1 MSFIQQETL
10 STTINNN
17 QLPLKHWTKEEVIA
31 LAHLPIVYGNQLVH
45 DPVLESHGLVYHQ
58 TFHSVLCT
66 VHHCV
71 LKKSHVLRHLKN
83 KHPNGVPKLKELQA
97 KLDNFDISERLPT
110 ITTIPSPQF
119 EGLPIYCGY
128 QCPFCDVITTARKSL
143 EAHARDH
150 PDDHSPI
157 PASVAVQHVPVQ
169 RFGHT
174 HSAPFVITP
183 LALKPP
189 SPIDS
194 IIETLATKLKHTY
207 TMPSTVGVGEYT
219 LNTRL
224 ITPWLL
230 KTKWPL
236 IIGSHSI
243 PQLRTL
249 SSQATADDDLLTK
262 ASSVIHSL
270 TAQAVVMIDLIPEL
284 ILQKLNTP
292 EPSKGLSHLPFKK
305 HAQDQVTMRTYTAEL
320 TRLVCLLLRADEGV
334 YPFNFPP
341 TVQSSIEAFRQGLN
355 NADCTEETLIL
366 SARDM
371 LFTIWSYKWPQNNST
386 KVTSDPTLLWL
397 SFRMLLSHG
406 GFRDPVQTTPVIA
419 RLEYN
424 MRLVG
429 VLILGDAIMAG
440 LDVEQVWETI
450 APCFSEEEPFTFHS
464 LRQIQHYATSLV
476 HNQISLPRIIWSDH
490 RFYRTMIYLGDQIH
504 FSKLLGLF
512 RYLEAECVTIWKDQL
527 MLGTGLSIDWY
538 NHHLADNLT
547 NKDPGYSLF
556 SDPRNTSCFG
566 DCTQL
571 LRAILCS
578 SELCQKFITGI
589 DHTTNLPIWNHLEL
603 RKWLLNYSAFHTF
616 MVMRWEM
623 LGGSPIRGTELVSM
637 LFQNTQTRQR
647 NLVVLSSYLTIVA
660 MYHKAGALTQSDK
673 LLPHASDALTADLTI
688 QDLGLARPFAQFAA
702 LECFPQSTMVHEAYR
717 DLLFVQIG
725 RPFEADEISE
735 AMGKVTLQTIGVHLG
750 MNAYRHVSI
759 AFRRMLVDKATEA
772 EAQAAVMRQI
782 EAEQASHTE
791 KVEHSRYAVSLD
803 AIGGQSDQVLSLF
816 CEASVRWQIKCKVV
830 PGHIH
835 KPYSQVD
842 SAHFHQL
849 KAAKVFQL
857 VDIPDIPDDDDD
869 DNDNDDNDDNHDD
882 DHHHLENDHL
892 VHSVVDKLKP
902 VLEEVVNRAVA
913 NLEHSL
919 LSKLGSVGTLTS
931 SHVLDQQSVHSSFAS
946 SKHSLQANPAAS
958 NVGNGRPIKKQRQLV
973 SFSLAAQEKEEEE
986 KGEKKKQTNYNWPN
1000 SSTDDDDDDDDYIP
1014 SSESSPGT
1022 STFAS
1027 SATLTNNSTVQ
1038 RHSPTNRVTLGSDGH
1053 LFRFPNVSA
1062 DTEAAALSILG
1073 QLLHIASPTW
1083 TCDEQRAGI
1092 MGAIDGSYDMIVIA
1106 RTGSGKT
1113 MIPIIASLAAPHKII
1128 IVAIPLRSLIHDY
1141 QRRLAQWQVPY
1152 QLVTSDSS
1160 EILPHSSLVLVSA
1173 DFAVHPSFRASVKH
1187 AHQSKP
1193 VGAFVFDEG
1202 QLVVTDSDF
1211 RDKLRNAMEIRCVN
1225 APVIVATGT
1234 APPIAV
1240 PIIAERFGLV
1250 EPYLVVRGP
1259 TDRPEI
1265 KLVIEEQ
1272 RSMGAITQRTLELV
1286 QKYISTFATKDR
1298 ALIFVQNIQ
1307 YGKDLAKAL
1316 TCELYS
1322 GSQQDTPDRLGT
1334 YTRWIEGNNIVMVAT
1349 SAFYAGNDYPHIRLA
1364 IFAGT
1369 PGDMT
1374 GTIQGATRIARDH
1387 QLGTCILLPQKNA
1400 KGHLTKVGEVDYAGA
1415 KSILQLCNNS
1425 PKHSVQRQHQSNSW
1439 YSHLHQLNFFLTILH
1454 PERACPFP

>member
-1 MSFIQQETL
+1 
-10 STTINNN
+10 
-17 QLPLKHWTKEEVIA
+17 
-31 LAHLPIVYGNQLVH
+31 
-45 DPVLESHGLVYHQ
+45 
-58 TFHSVLCT
+58 
-66 VHHCV
+66 
-71 LKKSHVLRHLKN
+71 
-83 KHPNGVPKLKELQA
+83 
-97 KLDNFDISERLPT
+97 
-110 ITTIPSPQF
+110 
-119 EGLPIYCGY
+119 
-128 QCPFCDVITTARKSL
+128 
-143 EAHARDH
+143 
-150 PDDHSPI
+150 
-157 PASVAVQHVPVQ
+157 
-169 RFGHT
+169 
-174 HSAPFVITP
+174 
-183 LALKPP
+183 
-189 SPIDS
+189 
-194 IIETLATKLKHTY
+194 
-207 TMPSTVGVGEYT
+207 
-219 LNTRL
+219 
-224 ITPWLL
+224 
-230 KTKWPL
+230 
-236 IIGSHSI
+236 
-243 PQLRTL
+243 
-249 SSQATADDDLLTK
+249 
-262 ASSVIHSL
+262 
-270 TAQAVVMIDLIPEL
+270 
-284 ILQKLNTP
+284 
-292 EPSKGLSHLPFKK
+292 LSHLPFKK

-371 LFTIWSYKWPQNNST
+371 LFTIWSHKWPQNNST

-849 KAAKVFQL
+849 KAAK
-857 VDIPDIPDDDDD
+857 
-869 DNDNDDNDDNHDD
+869 
-882 DHHHLENDHL
+882 
-892 VHSVVDKLKP
+892 LKP

-919 LSKLGSVGTLTS
+919 LSKLGSVGTSTS

-946 SKHSLQANPAAS
+946 SKHSLQASPAAS
-958 NVGNGRPIKKQRQLV
+958 TVGNGRPIKKQRQLV

-986 KGEKKKQTNYNWPN
+986 KGEKKKQTNYNLPN
-1000 SSTDDDDDDDDYIP
+1000 S
-1014 SSESSPGT
+1014 
-1022 STFAS
+1022 
-1027 SATLTNNSTVQ
+1027 N
-1038 RHSPTNRVTLGSDGH
+1038 GH

-1265 KLVIEEQ
+1265 KLVI
-1272 RSMGAITQRTLELV
+1272 
-1286 QKYISTFATKDR
+1286 
-1298 ALIFVQNIQ
+1298 
-1307 YGKDLAKAL
+1307 
-1316 TCELYS
+1316 
-1322 GSQQDTPDRLGT
+1322 
-1334 YTRWIEGNNIVMVAT
+1334 
-1349 SAFYAGNDYPHIRLA
+1349 
-1364 IFAGT
+1364 
-1369 PGDMT
+1369 
-1374 GTIQGATRIARDH
+1374 
-1387 QLGTCILLPQKNA
+1387 
-1400 KGHLTKVGEVDYAGA
+1400 
-1415 KSILQLCNNS
+1415 
-1425 PKHSVQRQHQSNSW
+1425 
-1439 YSHLHQLNFFLTILH
+1439 
-1454 PERACPFP
+1454 